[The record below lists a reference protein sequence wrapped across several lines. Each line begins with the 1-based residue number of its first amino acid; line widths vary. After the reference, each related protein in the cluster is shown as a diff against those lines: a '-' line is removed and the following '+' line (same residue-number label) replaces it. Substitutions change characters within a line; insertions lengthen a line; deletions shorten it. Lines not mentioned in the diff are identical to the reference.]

1 MINDYLQGINNATA
15 GQTAD
20 VNTATQDLSTLQAGA
35 GNLPQKLKDALN
47 TKLNNNKD
55 IINQQADT
63 MGAYFNSGAEA
74 RQKYQNIWD
83 PFEKAKLVEQQKT
96 MALKPYDVLSG
107 VLENRMGTVNDI
119 VQSGIGGWQGATNA
133 ATTKLQAAQA
143 NLANALQAYQ
153 LASTQQSAEDQA
165 RAQAAAAEESKR
177 QFGISS
183 GQEQQKIN
191 NQVSQ
196 FNKEF
201 ALKQITASDGT
212 NTKLADKTK
221 AAWNDAVGSAVNE
234 NGYVNEQGVWN
245 YINQNQGML
254 EKQGINV
261 QDLYTAHAKMVGN
274 RTVTATAI
282 TSPKSTSSYA
292 NTQMDLNTGKIV
304 GNPVTGPIVLQPG
317 QPGYADLSKLQYL
330 QGQNANPYG
339 IKLGGK

>member
-20 VNTATQDLSTLQAGA
+20 VNMATQDLSTLQAGA

-55 IINQQADT
+55 IINQQSET
-63 MGAYFNSGAEA
+63 MSNYFNSGAEA

-83 PFEKAKLVEQQKT
+83 PFEKAKLVEQQKS
-96 MALKPYDVLSG
+96 MALQPYDVLSG

-133 ATTKLQAAQA
+133 ATTKLQAAQS

-191 NQVSQ
+191 NQVNQ
-196 FNKEF
+196 F
-201 ALKQITASDGT
+201 AQDLAARLKTSGAGNDTAS
-212 NTKLADKTK
+212 KT
-221 AAWNDAVGSAVNE
+221 AAAMKMAMDYATDAVGNL
-234 NGYVNEQGVWN
+234 NPDKMWQ
-245 YINQNQGML
+245 YINMNMGVMASNGIDVNQLWAAQARAKGTPASTAPTKKL
-254 EKQGINV
+254 SIN
-261 QDLYTAHAKMVGN
+261 LPSGSLN
-274 RTVTATAI
+274 
-282 TSPKSTSSYA
+282 KSGT
-292 NTQMDLNTGKIV
+292 TT
-304 GNPVTGPIVLQPG
+304 
-317 QPGYADLSKLQYL
+317 
-330 QGQNANPYG
+330 
-339 IKLGGK
+339 LGGGSALGGYSYPGLFK